1 MTNRTLERAR
11 KRAQKIMEDLQGEGM
26 FTLRELKVLLERE
39 IGNRLG
45 VSDPT
50 ESGTSTPQERTGP
63 VFANVERFVEQ
74 MAVAFLAGMLFQ
86 LPECVFYGLVDLSF
100 LSGWGAARV
109 PAAG

>member
-63 VFANVERFVEQ
+63 VFANVER
-74 MAVAFLAGMLFQ
+74 
-86 LPECVFYGLVDLSF
+86 P
-100 LSGWGAARV
+100 ARTE
-109 PAAG
+109 ATA